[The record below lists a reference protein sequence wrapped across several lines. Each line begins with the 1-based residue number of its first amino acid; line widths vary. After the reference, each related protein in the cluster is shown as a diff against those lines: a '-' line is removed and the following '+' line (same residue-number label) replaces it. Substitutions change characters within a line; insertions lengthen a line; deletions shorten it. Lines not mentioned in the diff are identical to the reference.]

1 MSHVVSP
8 SAVIITDL
16 ECLREALLKFPKL
29 KLRENQRTYHW
40 YGKWMRD
47 YNSGDAAYKNGI
59 DPKDYGK
66 CDHALHMDGVTY
78 EAGVCKRKDG
88 KGYSVVWDFYSDGK
102 CISDYIGDG
111 AEKLMVEYQKALLR
125 KHATTEGL
133 TFEVT
138 NETEEEILVE
148 MEVPEQLW

>member
-16 ECLREALLKFPKL
+16 ECFWEALKAFPKL
-29 KLRENQRTYHW
+29 KARKDQRTYHW
-40 YGKWMRD
+40 YGRWMRD

-66 CDHALHMDGVTY
+66 CEHALHMDGVTY
-78 EAGVCKRKDG
+78 EAGICKRKDG

-102 CISDYIGDG
+102 CISDYIGEG
-111 AEKLMVEYQKALLR
+111 AEKLMVEYQKCFMR

-133 TFEVT
+133 TFEVS
-138 NETEEEILVE
+138 ETEDEMLIE
-148 MEVPEQLW
+148 MEVPEPLF